1 MRPFLKIVMAK
12 IFLKTYLSDTDE
24 HVADQGFDGGNGT
37 SLLITTVP
45 HLDSDEL
52 TVHLTSSHLQDFDIE
67 CDM

>member
-1 MRPFLKIVMAK
+1 MTISEDGYSLNL
-12 IFLKTYLSDTDE
+12 FLKTYLGGTDE
-24 HVADQGFDGGNGT
+24 HVVDQGFDGGDGT

-52 TVHLTSSHLQDFDIE
+52 SLHLVGLHLQDFDIE